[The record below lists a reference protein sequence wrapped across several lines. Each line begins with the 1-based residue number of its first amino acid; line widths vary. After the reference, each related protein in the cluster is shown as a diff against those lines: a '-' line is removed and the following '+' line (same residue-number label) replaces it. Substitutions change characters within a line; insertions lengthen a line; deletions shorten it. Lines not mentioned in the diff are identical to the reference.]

1 MLNYDEFEELEN
13 AKKSLPKKSVEKP
26 NKYTEEDLED
36 WKKWAEE
43 WVEKKKEN

>member
-1 MLNYDEFEELEN
+1 MLNYDEFDELEN
-13 AKKSLPKKSVEKP
+13 AKKHLPQKEEVKP